1 MGKRVYDEGHKSAN
15 KATCPRK
22 YVTAGKKVEVEWN
35 SADGNTD
42 ISHLRSLLGRELKI
56 MVPVDTHD
64 IEKIGWIVELYPHC
78 AKVAYTVGPDEFGE
92 KHELY
97 TCIST
102 AELVEKG
109 LISFA
114 KGKPEVIENEY

>member
-1 MGKRVYDEGHKSAN
+1 MGVRVYEEGHK
-15 KATCPRK
+15 KAGKASCDRK

-35 SADGNTD
+35 SAEGNTD
-42 ISHLRSLLGRELKI
+42 ISGLRSLLGREIKI
-56 MVPVDTHD
+56 TVPVDTND
-64 IEKIGWIVELYPHC
+64 TKKNGWIVKLYPHC
-78 AKVAYTVGPDEFGE
+78 AKAVYTVGPKDGE

-114 KGKPEVIENEY
+114 KGKPEVVG

>member
-1 MGKRVYDEGHKSAN
+1 MGVKVYDEGHK
-15 KATCPRK
+15 KAGKAPCERK

-35 SADGNTD
+35 STNGKTD
-42 ISHLRSLLGRELKI
+42 ISVLRSLLGREIKI
-56 MVPVDTHD
+56 TVPVDTHD
-64 IEKIGWIVELYPHC
+64 VKKNGWIVKLYPHC
-78 AKVAYTVGPDEFGE
+78 AKVAYTVGPEEGE

-97 TCIST
+97 TCLST

-114 KGKPEVIENEY
+114 KGKPEVVENE

>member
-1 MGKRVYDEGHKSAN
+1 MGVQIYEEGHK
-15 KATCPRK
+15 KAGKAPCPRK

-35 SADGNTD
+35 SAEGNTD
-42 ISHLRSLLGRELKI
+42 ISHLRSLIGRELNI

-64 IEKIGWIVELYPHC
+64 IKKKCRIVMVYPHC
-78 AKVAYTVGPDEFGE
+78 ARAVYTVGREEGE

-97 TCIST
+97 TCLST

-114 KGKPEVIENEY
+114 TGKPEVVNL

>member
-1 MGKRVYDEGHKSAN
+1 MGVQIYEEGHKRAG
-15 KATCPRK
+15 KAPCPRK

-35 SADGNTD
+35 SAEGNTN
-42 ISHLRSLLGRELKI
+42 ISHLRSLIGRELNI

-64 IEKIGWIVELYPHC
+64 IKKKCCIVMVYPHC
-78 AKVAYTVGPDEFGE
+78 ARAVYTVGRESGE

-97 TCIST
+97 TCLST

-114 KGKPEVIENEY
+114 TGKPEVVNL